1 MYNRR
6 ELFLYSMR
14 ITTEQVE
21 VVKRMFIILVVWSM
35 F

>member
-1 MYNRR
+1 VY
-6 ELFLYSMR
+6 YSYEEVR

-21 VVKRMFIILVVWSM
+21 VVKRMFIILVVGSM

>member
-1 MYNRR
+1 V
-6 ELFLYSMR
+6 R

-21 VVKRMFIILVVWSM
+21 VVKRMFSILVVWSM

>member
-1 MYNRR
+1 
-6 ELFLYSMR
+6 MR